1 MLPPPRS
8 AGNFFK
14 TVTKAGKDFEE
25 VCILAFKTRTS
36 AKYTELKA
44 LVFADFNKNLDQ
56 YEMFSQVQLK
66 YNTTTGDY
74 FIADQ
79 VFVKYDANGLQED
92 IIILENKLSGATQ
105 LTTNQGAAF
114 LKNSFDVRSVQNIS
128 KTNPTK
134 ILQSSDNIPLN
145 FSDNIIK
152 WYKITSDGVGKAITS
167 INKME

>member
-1 MLPPPRS
+1 MIKHYS
-8 AGNFFK
+8 
-14 TVTKAGKDFEE
+14 
-25 VCILAFKTRTS
+25 TS

-79 VFVKYDANGLQED
+79 VFVRYDADGDIED
-92 IIILENKLSGATQ
+92 LIILENKLSGATQ

-114 LKNSFDVRSVQNIS
+114 NMNSFTTRSLNSECLTNTNIS
-128 KTNPTK
+128 SISQNT
-134 ILQSSDNIPLN
+134 QLN
-145 FSDNIIK
+145 FQNTK
-152 WYKITSDGVGKAITS
+152 QWYRIESDGVGEIIS
-167 INKME
+167 VISKM